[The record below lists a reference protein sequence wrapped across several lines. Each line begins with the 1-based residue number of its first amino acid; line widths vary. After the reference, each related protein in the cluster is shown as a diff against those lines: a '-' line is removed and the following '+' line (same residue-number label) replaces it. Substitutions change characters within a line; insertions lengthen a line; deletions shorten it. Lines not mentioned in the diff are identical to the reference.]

1 MPMNGEDERS
11 GSIKYRGAREAKMYL
26 SAHRGPGDD
35 ICHGWQTARKHKETR
50 SQTNQQEKT
59 QTKTKKY
66 NQKQTTEIL
75 PIIREQ
81 AKRAEQKGAEAH
93 GTS

>member
-11 GSIKYRGAREAKMYL
+11 GSIKYGGTRKRYL

-59 QTKTKKY
+59 QTKTKKS
-66 NQKQTTEIL
+66 TTKSKL
-75 PIIREQ
+75 PRYCL
-81 AKRAEQKGAEAH
+81 
-93 GTS
+93 